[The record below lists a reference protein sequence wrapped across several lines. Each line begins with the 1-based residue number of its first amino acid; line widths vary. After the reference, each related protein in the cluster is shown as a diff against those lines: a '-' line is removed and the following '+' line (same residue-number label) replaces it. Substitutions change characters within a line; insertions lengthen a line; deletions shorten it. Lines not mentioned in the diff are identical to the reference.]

1 MSLIKKAIRGE
12 VPVYFVL
19 AHGKDYSPTKQRT
32 KSVPKNK
39 MLILPVEL
47 GDQLTYQGAEAL
59 AKKLATRQS
68 LNALLSKLPEK
79 FTVVEENK
87 QYPDTLLQFHDP
99 YYWTGIYELP
109 ELRLKNGLG
118 KQYHTQK
125 NVNMMDVNKIYTPPK
140 KNVSTFLAE
149 EPDKEAIYIIA
160 SCRGVKGVP
169 ANEIY
174 SSKTDVAKRTSA
186 QKRKLEQV
194 KRNTM
199 GGAKRPASKGTAKSG
214 AKKSK
219 VEPSKKRK
227 RSPSESSRKKQKMT
241 TPSPVKEITR
251 KVTAIKI

>member
-12 VPVYFVL
+12 IPVYFVL

-32 KSVPKNK
+32 MSVPKNK

-68 LNALLSKLPEK
+68 LNALLSNLPKK
-79 FTVVEENK
+79 FSVVEENK

-109 ELRLKNGLG
+109 ELKLKNGLG
-118 KQYHTQK
+118 KQHHTQK
-125 NVNMMDVNKIYTPPK
+125 NVNMMNVDKIYTPPK
-140 KNVSTFLAE
+140 KNVSTFLSE
-149 EPDKEAIYIIA
+149 EPNKEAIYIIA

-174 SSKTDVAKRTSA
+174 SSKTAKAKRTSA
-186 QKRKLEQV
+186 QKKKLEQV

-199 GGAKRPASKGTAKSG
+199 GGAKRPASKSASKSST
-214 AKKSK
+214 KKSK
-219 VEPSKKRK
+219 VEPSRKRK
-227 RSPSESSRKKQKMT
+227 RTPSESSRKKQKMT
-241 TPSPVKEITR
+241 TPSPVKAVVGQIATMM
-251 KVTAIKI
+251 I

>member
-1 MSLIKKAIRGE
+1 MSLIKKAMRGE
-12 VPVYFVL
+12 IPVYFVL

-47 GDQLTYQGAEAL
+47 GDELTYQGAEEL
-59 AKKLATRQS
+59 SKKLATRQS
-68 LNALLSKLPEK
+68 LNALLSNLPRK

-118 KQYHTQK
+118 KKYHQQK
-125 NVNMMDVNKIYTPPK
+125 DVNMMNVDKITTPPK
-140 KNVSTFLAE
+140 KNLSTFLSE
-149 EPDKEAIYIIA
+149 DPNMEAIYIVA

-174 SSKTDVAKRTSA
+174 ATKTDAAKRTSA
-186 QKRKLEQV
+186 QLKKLEQV
-194 KRNTM
+194 RRNTM
-199 GGAKRPASKGTAKSG
+199 GGTKRPASKSATKPVT
-214 AKKSK
+214 KKSK

-227 RSPSESSRKKQKMT
+227 RTPSESSRKKQKMS
-241 TPSPVKEITR
+241 TPSPVRAVVGQIATMM
-251 KVTAIKI
+251 I

>member
-12 VPVYFVL
+12 IPVYFVL

-118 KQYHTQK
+118 KQYHKDK

-149 EPDKEAIYIIA
+149 EPNKEAIYIIA

-199 GGAKRPASKGTAKSG
+199 GGAKRPASKSATKSG
-214 AKKSK
+214 AKKTK

-227 RSPSESSRKKQKMT
+227 RPPSASSRKKQKMS
-241 TPSPVKEITR
+241 TPSPVRAVVGQIATMM
-251 KVTAIKI
+251 I

>member
-12 VPVYFVL
+12 IPVYFVL

-68 LNALLSKLPEK
+68 LNALLSNLPKK
-79 FTVVEENK
+79 FSVVEENK

-109 ELRLKNGLG
+109 ELKLKNGLG

-125 NVNMMDVNKIYTPPK
+125 NVNMMNVDKIYTPPK
-140 KNVSTFLAE
+140 KNVSTFLSE
-149 EPDKEAIYIIA
+149 EPNKEAIYIIA

-174 SSKTDVAKRTSA
+174 SSKTAEAKRTSA
-186 QKRKLEQV
+186 QKKKLEQV

-199 GGAKRPASKGTAKSG
+199 GGAKRPASKSASKSST
-214 AKKSK
+214 KKSK
-219 VEPSKKRK
+219 VEPSRKRK
-227 RSPSESSRKKQKMT
+227 RTPSESSRKKQKMT
-241 TPSPVKEITR
+241 TPSPVKAVVGQIATMM
-251 KVTAIKI
+251 I